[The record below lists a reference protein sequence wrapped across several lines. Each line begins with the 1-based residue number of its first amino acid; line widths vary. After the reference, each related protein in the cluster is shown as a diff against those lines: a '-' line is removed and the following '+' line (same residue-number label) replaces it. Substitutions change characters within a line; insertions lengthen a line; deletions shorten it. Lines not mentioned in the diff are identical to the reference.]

1 MKRPNNL
8 VEMGYEA
15 PWSAKIGTKKSLA
28 YVSNEEE
35 LDDFWLS
42 YARYVAKQGGK
53 KQKKAEEVVI
63 VFSNMQDIAKVSP
76 LLAMNCFSLTSFRR
90 QTKASG
96 RGKEPPDGKSS
107 KDNAVFDARSSAQ
120 DEGERGD
127 AEIQKAMYCDRHDRL
142 CYKTWD
148 GKCGPYT
155 GDNVLDHATML
166 VSIRLLSL
174 LVVLTCYQGSGR
186 IECCCRQGAIHNDIE
201 ASRLRAS
208 GKEE

>member
-1 MKRPNNL
+1 MVKVQVHDGLAMRAVTISTLDGLFDLLEKIATAMKRPNNL

-76 LLAMNCFSLTSFRR
+76 LLAMNIREFTIC
-90 QTKASG
+90 
-96 RGKEPPDGKSS
+96 E
-107 KDNAVFDARSSAQ
+107 
-120 DEGERGD
+120 
-127 AEIQKAMYCDRHDRL
+127 EIHSTHRL
-142 CYKTWD
+142 
-148 GKCGPYT
+148 
-155 GDNVLDHATML
+155 
-166 VSIRLLSL
+166 
-174 LVVLTCYQGSGR
+174 
-186 IECCCRQGAIHNDIE
+186 IHV
-201 ASRLRAS
+201 
-208 GKEE
+208 